1 MKTSNSIYI
10 IAIILLVITV
20 YLNFRKKHTLIMGF
34 NKKEIIQTLIRQ
46 ASRWS
51 IASESDKSPLIS
63 LLHANYGVG
72 YVSALR
78 QIASDTEIYNSTG
91 INIIEFESKITN
103 IQDKAT
109 RNVSTI
115 CPQFVGELNRD
126 LLKIAGNL

>member
-1 MKTSNSIYI
+1 MKTSNCIYI

-20 YLNFRKKHTLIMGF
+20 YLNFRKKHTLTTSL

-78 QIASDTEIYNSTG
+78 QIASDTDIY
-91 INIIEFESKITN
+91 IIQPE
-103 IQDKAT
+103 
-109 RNVSTI
+109 
-115 CPQFVGELNRD
+115 
-126 LLKIAGNL
+126 